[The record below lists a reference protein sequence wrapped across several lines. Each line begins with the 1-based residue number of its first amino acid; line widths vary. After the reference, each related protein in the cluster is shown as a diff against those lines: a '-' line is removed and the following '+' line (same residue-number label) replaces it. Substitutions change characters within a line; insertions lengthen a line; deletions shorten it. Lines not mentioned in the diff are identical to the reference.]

1 MQEKCMYFRYSSW
14 LLLRPINC
22 RFAVLCVVLHIM
34 TLIIVHSVYS
44 TTGGGEYRKYLED
57 LYERVQ
63 GTKDQWPP
71 VQFKEYIKL
80 ATVVKVED
88 FTEEDECT
96 KAMMNGK
103 LRFIMRRKK

>member
-1 MQEKCMYFRYSSW
+1 MEK
-14 LLLRPINC
+14 
-22 RFAVLCVVLHIM
+22 
-34 TLIIVHSVYS
+34 
-44 TTGGGEYRKYLED
+44 YRKYLED

-96 KAMMNGK
+96 KAMMNGE
-103 LRFIMRRKK
+103 LQFIMRRKKRISIRKVSHWHLCVLRVVLPIQCPDW

>member
-1 MQEKCMYFRYSSW
+1 MEK
-14 LLLRPINC
+14 
-22 RFAVLCVVLHIM
+22 
-34 TLIIVHSVYS
+34 
-44 TTGGGEYRKYLED
+44 YRKYLED

-103 LRFIMRRKK
+103 LQFIMRCKKRISIRKVGHWHSCVLRVVLPIQCPDWQVGGWYIG